1 MILTRQP
8 FDLPLEGLEDV
19 PSRRGYVVGE
29 PWREAVNMRAPEPH
43 RLNHISLT
51 AFDSYRVTCLLPSF
65 LFSLDYLAELHVH
78 FLGFVSVGFL
88 V

>member
-29 PWREAVNMRAPEPH
+29 PWREAVNMRA
-43 RLNHISLT
+43 L
-51 AFDSYRVTCLLPSF
+51 ALLINAGS
-65 LFSLDYLAELHVH
+65 D
-78 FLGFVSVGFL
+78 
-88 V
+88 